1 MRSCA
6 RLARWIH
13 LVYLANLLWGPAFD
27 PRSTWVDWALA
38 FAVMGAVVPMYLL
51 AWHHPARARWWCTV
65 PTAVLGAAMTPVNS
79 GAAVL
84 FVYAAAFAGVSE
96 SRRTALRWF
105 VGLSVLVSLFSVVS
119 IVPMPWRLYGLIPSL
134 VLLWA
139 IGTMQIN
146 WVERD
151 RAAAELR
158 SQNARIEH
166 LATLAERERI
176 ARDLHDLLGHSLTA
190 IVVRA
195 ALTNELIGRDPERAR
210 GEAAE
215 IESTARAALTE
226 IRDAVTG
233 WRQASLD
240 SELEAARHALSSL
253 GVDVVVR
260 RDEKLAIV
268 GSTEHE
274 LALALREAVTNV
286 VRHAAATTCH
296 IGMKAQDDELQLVIA
311 DDGVGGDAPE
321 GNGLSGMRE
330 RIAALG
336 GRVQRT
342 GSAGTTLTVAVPLR
356 VAT

>member
-1 MRSCA
+1 MRNCA
-6 RLARWIH
+6 RLSRWVH
-13 LVYLANLLWGPAFD
+13 LVYLANLLWSPVFEPA
-27 PRSTWVDWALA
+27 STWVDWVLVGIAI
-38 FAVMGAVVPMYLL
+38 GAVVPMYALVE
-51 AWHHPARARWWCTV
+51 HRPDRARWWCTV
-65 PTAVLGAAMTPVNS
+65 PTAVLGAALTPFNS

-96 SRRTALRWF
+96 SRRNAMRWL
-105 VGLSVLVSLFSVVS
+105 VGLSVLISLFSVVS
-119 IVPMPWRLYGLIPSL
+119 AVPMPWRLYGLIPSL
-134 VLLWA
+134 LFLWF

-146 WVERD
+146 WAERD

-190 IVVRA
+190 IVVRSQ
-195 ALTNELIGRDPERAR
+195 LTKELIGLDPERAR
-210 GEAAE
+210 GESAE
-215 IESTARAALTE
+215 IERSARAALTE

-240 SELEAARHALSSL
+240 TELEAARNALTSL

-286 VRHAAATTCH
+286 VRHANAKTCH
-296 IGMKAQDDELQLVIA
+296 IGLEAQDGEVRLVVA
-311 DDGVGGDAPE
+311 DDGVGGVAKE
-321 GNGLSGMRE
+321 GNGLTGMRE

-336 GRVQRT
+336 GRVRRT